1 VSSPVRP
8 PTSTPLQLSPAGL
21 TLIAFRDALDA
32 ARATLQTAWDA
43 RARTLRERETT
54 LFQLYADIGTGIEAP
69 FATIGDR
76 VSATRVDAYCAEIA
90 RVRMI
95 KAERAAA
102 IKAKAT
108 EIVGLWEELGFA
120 ASDDTEQCIL
130 RGTLDSLG
138 WVPAV
143 VTRLA
148 QKAETLLAEKAARE
162 ERIMVMGQSI
172 TALWKRLATPEDE
185 QTAFL
190 EAHAGI
196 GDDVIAAVRAAA
208 RCRFAS
214 AASCTLNPCRPL
226 FSLHLLAVRKV
237 PSREAGGVR
246 RAARRADHDCT
257 QLNRGALDG
266 DAVFGRRAR
275 GGFCAIFRSREC
287 L

>member
-1 VSSPVRP
+1 MSSPVRP

-108 EIVGLWEELGFA
+108 EIVGLWEELGF
-120 ASDDTEQCIL
+120 
-130 RGTLDSLG
+130 
-138 WVPAV
+138 
-143 VTRLA
+143 
-148 QKAETLLAEKAARE
+148 
-162 ERIMVMGQSI
+162 
-172 TALWKRLATPEDE
+172 
-185 QTAFL
+185 
-190 EAHAGI
+190 
-196 GDDVIAAVRAAA
+196 
-208 RCRFAS
+208 
-214 AASCTLNPCRPL
+214 
-226 FSLHLLAVRKV
+226 
-237 PSREAGGVR
+237 
-246 RAARRADHDCT
+246 
-257 QLNRGALDG
+257 
-266 DAVFGRRAR
+266 
-275 GGFCAIFRSREC
+275 
-287 L
+287 